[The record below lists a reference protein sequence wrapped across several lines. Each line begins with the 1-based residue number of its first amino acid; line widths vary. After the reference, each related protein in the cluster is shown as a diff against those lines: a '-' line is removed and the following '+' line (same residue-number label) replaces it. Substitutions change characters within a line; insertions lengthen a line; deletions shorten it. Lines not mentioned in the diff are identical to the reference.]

1 MQKAID
7 HFRTNISRVRNL
19 GSIFEALESQ
29 TTSVLDLSDVLRA
42 ELVLAVSALDHFIH
56 ELVRL
61 GMLEAYRGNRPRTKK
76 FLGFQVSLESALT
89 GIADN
94 AEAQRIADDAEAQ
107 EKREQWIDS
116 EIRSRNGYRSFQD
129 PERISEAIRLIADTP
144 LWVDVSQRMGNA
156 PKEVKDDLR
165 IIVDRRNQ
173 IVHEADMIPSPFEE
187 RWPIDR
193 AMVSKAVDMVEKI
206 AEAIYAAVV

>member
-1 MQKAID
+1 MQTAINQ
-7 HFRTNISRVRNL
+7 FRTNISRVRNL
-19 GSIFEALESQ
+19 GSIFESLDSR

-61 GMLEAYRGNRPRTKK
+61 GMLEAYRGNRPRTGR
-76 FLGFQVSLESALT
+76 FLRFEVSLENALT

-94 AEAQRIADDAEAQ
+94 AG
-107 EKREQWIDS
+107 EQWIDS
-116 EIRSRNGYRSFQD
+116 EIRTRNGYRTFQD
-129 PERISEAIRLIADTP
+129 PEKISEAIRLISDVR
-144 LWVDVSQRMGNA
+144 LWVNVGQRMGST
-156 PKEVKDDLR
+156 PEEIKEDLR
-165 IIVDRRNQ
+165 SMVDRRNK

-193 AMVSKAVDMVEKI
+193 IMVSDTVDMIEKI
-206 AEAIYAAVV
+206 AEAIYDAVV